1 MINEGNLEAKVSEQ
15 ITVDRIKPLTAK
27 IGIYGVGHYN
37 YWPQFP
43 GLLEEMHKK
52 MDILADKVRGNGVE
66 VVDFGIGD
74 DAESAYR
81 IVNDIKASGIDMLFI
96 DMVTY
101 ATSSTIAII
110 FRELNIPMVT
120 IALQPLKA
128 LDYENATTFIQLV
141 NDDICSIPEFN
152 SVAQRLGK
160 PIPDVVIGTL
170 EGDDEADAEI
180 AEFCQIAKVLHD
192 LKKARIGYFGHP
204 LESMYDMHV
213 DHTAMTAAFGCHV
226 VQTEPDD
233 IMAHYLKV
241 TEDEVDAYKNR
252 ILEFFDTPEPKVD
265 PVTRKLTDVDL
276 YEAAKSAVALEK
288 FIEEKKLDGLAYY
301 YEGREGTDMRKLVTN
316 LIVGNSLLTAGGFP
330 MCGEADLK
338 TNIAMMIMDRLEIG
352 GSFAEFH
359 PIDFKEGFV
368 LVGHDGPHHVN
379 IADGKPVIRSLIKY
393 HGKPGSGASVEFK
406 IKEGPITMLG
416 ITSKADGTFKFV
428 ITEGESVV
436 GPVPATGNT
445 NTRGF
450 FKPDIKTF
458 LKDWF
463 AEGPTHHYALGV
475 GKKAH
480 TIKKIA
486 DFLGIE
492 AVIVSEKYL

>member
-1 MINEGNLEAKVSEQ
+1 MSDRKGNKV
-15 ITVDRIKPLTAK
+15 TVDRIKPLTAR

-43 GLLEEMHKK
+43 GLLEKMHDK
-52 MDILADKVRGNGVE
+52 MDILADKVRSNGVE

-81 IVNDIKASGIDMLFI
+81 IVKDIKAADIDMLFI

-101 ATSSTIAII
+101 ATSSSIAVV
-110 FRELNIPMVT
+110 FNELDIPMVI
-120 IALQPLKA
+120 IALQPDKA
-128 LDYENATTFIQLV
+128 LDYDNATTFTQLY
-141 NDDICSIPEFN
+141 NDDICAIPEFN

-160 PIPDVVIGTL
+160 KIPHSIIGTL
-170 EGDDEADAEI
+170 EGDTEADSEVK
-180 AEFCQIAKVLHD
+180 EYCQIAKVLHD

-233 IMAHYLKV
+233 IMAHYNVV
-241 TEDEVDAYKNR
+241 TEEEVDVYKKK

-265 PVTRKLTDVDL
+265 PVTRKLTDDDL

-301 YEGREGTDMRKLVTN
+301 YEGKEGTDMRRLVTN

-359 PIDFKEGFV
+359 PIDFNHGFV
-368 LVGHDGPHHVN
+368 LVGHDGPHHIN

-416 ITSKADGTFKFV
+416 ITTKADGSFKFV
-428 ITEGESVV
+428 ITEGQSVE
-436 GPVPATGNT
+436 GQVPATGNT

-458 LKDWF
+458 LRRWF

-475 GKKAH
+475 GHHAE

-486 DFLGIE
+486 DFLNIE
-492 AVIVSEKYL
+492 AVIVSKED

>member
-1 MINEGNLEAKVSEQ
+1 MNNSEQ
-15 ITVDRIKPLTAK
+15 KVMVERIKPLTAR

-43 GLLEEMHKK
+43 GLLEK
-52 MDILADKVRGNGVE
+52 MEEKMVILGDKVKTNGVE
-66 VVDFGIGD
+66 VIDFGIGD

-81 IVNDIKASGIDMLFI
+81 IVKDIKAADIDMLFI

-101 ATSSTIAII
+101 ATSSAIAVVFKEIDV
-110 FRELNIPMVT
+110 PMVMV
-120 IALQPLKA
+120 ALQPDKA
-128 LDYENATTFIQLV
+128 LDYDNATTFLQLY
-141 NDDICSIPEFN
+141 NDDICAIPEFA

-160 PIPDVVIGTL
+160 KIPHSIIGVL
-170 EGDDEADAEI
+170 QGDAEADAEI
-180 AEFCQIAKVLHD
+180 AEYCQIAKVLHD

-226 VQTEPDD
+226 VQTESDD
-233 IMAHYLKV
+233 IMAHYKEV
-241 TEDEVDAYKNR
+241 TDEEVEAYSKR

-265 PVTRKLTDVDL
+265 PVTRKLTDEDL
-276 YEAAKSAVALEK
+276 YEAARSAVALEK
-288 FIEEKKLDGLAYY
+288 FIAEKNLDGLAYY
-301 YEGREGTDMRKLVTN
+301 YEGRDGTEMRRLVTN

-359 PIDFKEGFV
+359 PVDFNLGFV
-368 LVGHDGPHHVN
+368 IVGHDGPHHIN
-379 IADGKPVIRSLIKY
+379 IANGKPVIRSLIKY

-416 ITSKADGTFKFV
+416 ITTKADGSFKFV
-428 ITEGESVV
+428 ITEGQSVE
-436 GPVPATGNT
+436 GKVPATGNT

-458 LKDWF
+458 LKRWF
-463 AEGPTHHYALGV
+463 AEGPTHHYALGI
-475 GKKAH
+475 GHHAD

-486 DFLGIE
+486 DFLNIE
-492 AVIVSEKYL
+492 AVIVSKED